1 MSPGHLKVAA
11 IALTLLSLT
20 LLIIA
25 VRGWTS
31 SRDQPATTSSTR
43 AQRNWSG
50 GLILFAVALVSVGAL
65 LAAAAVAGWPRDRTL
80 WVGIGSFL
88 ALMTVSRPWWFWENW
103 KARALRNVIGDA
115 ATMVVY
121 LAVAGAMIWVGLA
134 TDWQFGGR

>member
-20 LLIIA
+20 LLTVA

-31 SRDQPATTSSTR
+31 RRGQPPIASATR
-43 AQRNWSG
+43 AQGGWSG

-80 WVGIGSFL
+80 WIGIGGCF

-103 KARALRNVIGDA
+103 KARALRNLIGDG
-115 ATMVVY
+115 ATTVLY
-121 LAVAGAMIWVGLA
+121 LALAGAMIWAGLA
-134 TDWQFGGR
+134 TDWQFGGH